1 MDQISYLVSQ
11 VRAFKGWVALSD
23 AEVIEQALR
32 EALNGSSVYQGEAFS
47 PDRDVWQDGFIYS
60 L

>member
-1 MDQISYLVSQ
+1 MDTLTPLVSQ

-23 AEVIEQALR
+23 AEVIELALR
-32 EALNGSSVYQGEAFS
+32 DALTGSSVYQGDAFCS
-47 PDRDVWQDGFIYS
+47 DRDMWQDGFKYS